1 MSNLATRDGL
11 LVLNGSST
19 PPPVASPDVAGVV
32 KPGPDFTVGPD
43 GTLSIADAY
52 DPVTVYDGRPAVGG
66 RPGQDHIDPATG
78 DLWSY
83 EKTNE
88 NEPAAQAK

>member
-1 MSNLATRDGL
+1 MGL
-11 LVLNGSST
+11 NMQIRFVHQDKPT
-19 PPPVASPDVAGVV
+19 PGQEVADVAVFDADCNPVDITG
-32 KPGPDFTVGPD
+32 GA
-43 GTLSIADAY
+43 GTY
-52 DPVTVYDGRPAVGG
+52 DPVTVYDGRPMVGG

>member
-1 MSNLATRDGL
+1 MVIKIMPLPAERAAEFIAPYDGIMPA
-11 LVLNGSST
+11 VFVDQDGN
-19 PPPVASPDVAGVV
+19 PVDITGGAG
-32 KPGPDFTVGPD
+32 T
-43 GTLSIADAY
+43 Y
-52 DPVTVYDGRPAVGG
+52 DPVTVYDGRPMVGG